1 MSPTFLIPIKLY
13 RDRKFTKD
21 TQLTNKMIIRSTLE
35 AELVI
40 VTKSKHELQARWQI
54 KYNCKKYNMKNLK
67 CSQYFLVVPPGSVK
81 IDLAR
86 KKKTTEYISEFKY
99 LASIF
104 GEKKKIVI
112 LKLNTSDI
120 TNNIIKEAF

>member
-1 MSPTFLIPIKLY
+1 M
-13 RDRKFTKD
+13 
-21 TQLTNKMIIRSTLE
+21 
-35 AELVI
+35 
-40 VTKSKHELQARWQI
+40 
-54 KYNCKKYNMKNLK
+54 
-67 CSQYFLVVPPGSVK
+67 K

-104 GEKKKIVI
+104 GGKKKIVI
-112 LKLNTSDI
+112 LKLHTSDI